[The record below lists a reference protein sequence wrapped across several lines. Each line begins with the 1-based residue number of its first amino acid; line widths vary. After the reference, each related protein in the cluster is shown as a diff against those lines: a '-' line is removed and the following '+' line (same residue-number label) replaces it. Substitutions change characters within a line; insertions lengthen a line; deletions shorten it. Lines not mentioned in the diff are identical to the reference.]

1 MHRIMTAVIIAAYI
15 SREIREWLVYL
26 QARRKGREHQKD
38 EDAGDISPPTPP
50 FFISFWRNLIMY

>member
-26 QARRKGREHQKD
+26 QARRKEREHQKD
-38 EDAGDISPPTPP
+38 EDTGDVSHPTPP
-50 FFISFWRNLIMY
+50 FFLLFWRNLIMY

>member
-26 QARRKGREHQKD
+26 QARRKEREHQKD
-38 EDAGDISPPTPP
+38 EDTGDVSPPTPP
-50 FFISFWRNLIMY
+50 FFLLFWRNLIMY